1 MVERERD
8 PDKYHTR
15 KKSEVSDA
23 SILNERDYLY
33 LIGKNVGVILRAGKA
48 LGPGQVPGPSRC

>member
-33 LIGKNVGVILRAGKA
+33 LTGKNVGVILRAGKA
-48 LGPGQVPGPSRC
+48 LGLGKVPGPSRC